1 MKIIIKKVLF
11 YTTILTF
18 AVSCSN
24 FLDRE
29 PETLYDPSVVYNT
42 VDGVESAVSGMYMDL
57 SSGEYYGSAIHGLLN
72 PHSGRMYSGQG
83 ASADATSLNCTTTN
97 TWLIRI
103 WPQMYKTIDDA
114 NSIIEN
120 LQTSTLANKNT
131 SLGQAYF
138 IRGLVYF
145 DLVRLFGPVPLR
157 NQPVTKD
164 NLYLG
169 KSTKQEIYNQII
181 EDFNKAKTLLPDA
194 GQYRADRPI
203 KWAAYAYL
211 AKVYM
216 QLAGED
222 GGDPANWQKAWNEA
236 IQVYGKYSL
245 VPNYASLFDINNS
258 TFRENTPESIFEIQY
273 GQFGEARNSDMVR
286 MYTPQNSIYT
296 GYQFPTFCW
305 IRPNKETF
313 DQHVTQYAN
322 DPRIA
327 VEYISG
333 SYQKNIQSGG
343 GVQNIYPTAKTGA
356 NAYPVI
362 RKWLD
367 PAYNGTSTQ
376 RNLTVFRYADLLLML
391 AEIENEINGP
401 ANAYQYVNLVLAR
414 ARNSATVAPPVGTA
428 QQPVDFSGMTQ
439 AQFRDRI
446 MLERKFELLS
456 EGQDWYDAR
465 RRGQQYFLDKTITLH
480 NTYSKNVFGNKD
492 YLYPSSANE
501 VKRNMLLPI
510 PQTEIAAN
518 PKMSASDQN
527 FGY

>member
-1 MKIIIKKVLF
+1 MKRTIKKALF
-11 YTTILTF
+11 YIAILSFT
-18 AVSCSN
+18 ASCNN
-24 FLDRE
+24 FLDRS
-29 PETLYDPSVVYNT
+29 PETLFDPEVVYNT
-42 VDGVESAVSGMYMDL
+42 TDGVETAVNGMYMDL
-57 SSGEYYGSAIHGLLN
+57 SSGEYYGSAMHGLLN

-97 TWLIRI
+97 TWLIRL

-120 LQTSTLANKNT
+120 LQTSTLPNKDT

-138 IRGLVYF
+138 IRGLVNF
-145 DLVRLFGPVPLR
+145 DLVRLFGAVPLR
-157 NQPVTKD
+157 ISPVTKD
-164 NLYLG
+164 NLYIG
-169 KSTKQEIYNQII
+169 KSTKQEVYQQII
-181 EDFNKAKTLLPDA
+181 EDFTKAKTLLPDA
-194 GQYRADRPI
+194 GQYRNDRPI

-222 GGDPANWQKAWNEA
+222 GGDPANWQKAWDEA

-245 VPNYASLFDINNS
+245 VSNYAKLFEPGSTNENS
-258 TFRENTPESIFEIQY
+258 TESIFEIQY
-273 GQFGEARNSDMVR
+273 GQFGDIRNSDVVR

-296 GYQFPTFCW
+296 GYQFPTFGW

-313 DQHVTQYAN
+313 DQHVAQYSN

-327 VEYISG
+327 TEYISG
-333 SYQKNIQSGG
+333 SYPKNIQSGG
-343 GVQNIYPTAKTGA
+343 GVQNIWPTSKNGA

-362 RKWLD
+362 RKWFD
-367 PAYNGTSTQ
+367 PSYNGTATN

-391 AEIENEINGP
+391 AEIQNELNGP
-401 ANAYQYVNLVLAR
+401 TNAYQYVNLVLAR
-414 ARNSATVAPPVGTA
+414 ARNSATVVLPVGQI
-428 QQPVDFSGMTQ
+428 QQPADYSGMTQ
-439 AQFRDRI
+439 VQFRDRI
-446 MLERKFELLS
+446 MQERKFELLS

-465 RRGQQYFLDKTITLH
+465 RRGQQYFLDKTITPH
-480 NTYSKNVFGNKD
+480 NTYTKNVFGNKD
-492 YLYPSSANE
+492 YVYPSSANE

-518 PKMSASDQN
+518 PKMSATDQN